1 MVSKYVKIVAVSIA
15 VLGVI
20 IPAFY
25 FSFYQGPQKDIEIDL
40 WYTYEGIQVI
50 AKAIEKY
57 ELEHPDININL
68 IEQPSSGW
76 LDKFISVAQTGDAPD
91 IFLGKGAWFGELTE
105 LEYIRSLTNFLSPTD
120 EAKYLPSAINSLSY
134 KNELWGLPLWY
145 DSILLFYNKDVF
157 DQNSQPYPQENW
169 TEIELVEAAVNMTD
183 RSVNQEYGL
192 VWGTLSPYMWPAFQ
206 SGFGHGPLYQNN
218 SIIVN
223 DTASRNAM
231 EFIYNLK
238 YVERCVS
245 YDDTSHSATQAFIT
259 NKGAMLIYGGWYIP
273 SLNEIGTN
281 YGVQILPI
289 ISSTDKRISPMVEI
303 KGWGMSKDTLHPDI
317 CYDILLFLTSDEVQ
331 KELVSIEYK
340 VPTLIETIYSSTV
353 QNEPLIL
360 TQIKQIEN
368 SQYYPMDPIYNFYS
382 DFMRAALQF
391 ILLNHENIQSSL
403 DDAQAGIDAN
413 R

>member
-1 MVSKYVKIVAVSIA
+1 MVSKYIKIAVVSIA

-40 WYTYEGIQVI
+40 WYTYEGFQVI
-50 AKAIEKY
+50 EAAIDQY
-57 ELEHPDININL
+57 ELDHPNININL

-91 IFLGKGAWFGELTE
+91 IFLGKGSWFGELSD
-105 LEYIRSLTNFLSPTD
+105 LEYIRALTNFLSPTD
-120 EAKYLPSAINSLSY
+120 EAKYLPSAVNGLSY

-157 DQNSQPYPQENW
+157 DENGQLYPQENW
-169 TEIELVEAAVNMTD
+169 TDVELIDAAVNMTD
-183 RSVNQEYGL
+183 RSINQEYGL

-206 SGFGHGPLYQNN
+206 YGFDHGQLYQNN
-218 SIIVN
+218 TIVVN
-223 DTASRNAM
+223 DTASRNAI
-231 EFIYNLK
+231 EFIYDLK

-273 SLNEIGTN
+273 TLLDLGTN
-281 YGVQILPI
+281 FGVQVLPKI
-289 ISSTDKRISPMVEI
+289 FSTNERISPMAEI
-303 KGWGMSKDTLHPDI
+303 KGWGISKDTLYPDI
-317 CYDILLFLTSDEVQ
+317 CYEVISYLTSNEVQ
-331 KELVSIEYK
+331 KELVSDEYK
-340 VPTLIETIYSSTV
+340 IPTLIETISSPLV

-368 SQYYPMDPIYNFYS
+368 SQYYPLDPIYSYYS
-382 DFMRAALQF
+382 DFMRAALHF
-391 ILLNHENIQSSL
+391 ILLNHEDIQNSL
-403 DDAQAGIDAN
+403 DDAQAGINAN

>member
-1 MVSKYVKIVAVSIA
+1 MVSKYVKIIMISIA

-20 IPAFY
+20 IPAFF
-25 FSFYQGPQKDIEIDL
+25 FSFYQGPQKDIEIDI

-50 AKAIEKY
+50 ADAIEQY

-76 LDKFISVAQTGDAPD
+76 LDKFLSVAQTGDAPD
-91 IFLGKGAWFGELTE
+91 IFLGKGAWFGELAE

-134 KNELWGLPLWY
+134 MNELWGLPLWY

-169 TEIELVEAAVNMTD
+169 TDIEFVEAAVNMTD

-273 SLNEIGTN
+273 SLNELGTN

-289 ISSTDKRISPMVEI
+289 ISSTDERISPMVEI
-303 KGWGMSKDTLHPDI
+303 KGWGMSKDTLYPDI

-340 VPTLIETIYSSTV
+340 VPTLIETIYSPIV

-368 SQYYPMDPIYNFYS
+368 SQYYPMDPLYDFYS

-391 ILLNHENIQSSL
+391 ILLNHEDIQSSL
-403 DDAQAGIDAN
+403 DDAQAGIEAN

>member
-1 MVSKYVKIVAVSIA
+1 MVSKYVKIIAVSIA

-25 FSFYQGPQKDIEIDL
+25 FSFYQGPQKDIEIDI

-50 AKAIEKY
+50 ADAIEQY

-76 LDKFISVAQTGDAPD
+76 IDKFISVAQTGDAPD
-91 IFLGKGAWFGELTE
+91 IFLGKGAWFGELVE

-134 KNELWGLPLWY
+134 MNELWGLPLWY

-169 TEIELVEAAVNMTD
+169 TDIEFVEAAVNMTD

-231 EFIYNLK
+231 EFIYNLT

-303 KGWGMSKDTLHPDI
+303 KGWGISKDTLHPDI
-317 CYDILLFLTSDEVQ
+317 CYDILLFLTSNEVQ

-340 VPTLIETIYSSTV
+340 VPTLIETIYSPTV

-368 SQYYPMDPIYNFYS
+368 SQYYPMDPIYNHYS

>member
-15 VLGVI
+15 VLGVV

-25 FSFYQGPQKDIEIDL
+25 FSFYQGPQKDIEIDI

-50 AKAIEKY
+50 ADAIEQY

-91 IFLGKGAWFGELTE
+91 IFLGKGAWFGELVE

-134 KNELWGLPLWY
+134 MNELWGLPLWY

-169 TEIELVEAAVNMTD
+169 TDIELVEAAVNMTD

-317 CYDILLFLTSDEVQ
+317 CYDILLFLTSNEVQ
-331 KELVSIEYK
+331 KELVSNEYK
-340 VPTLIETIYSSTV
+340 VPTLIETIYSPIV

-382 DFMRAALQF
+382 DYMRAALQF

>member
-1 MVSKYVKIVAVSIA
+1 MVSKYIKVAVISIA

-40 WYTYEGIQVI
+40 WYTYEGFQIIEAAI
-50 AKAIEKY
+50 AQY
-57 ELEHPDININL
+57 ELVHPDININL

-91 IFLGKGAWFGELTE
+91 IFLGKGSWFGELAD

-120 EAKYLPSAINSLSY
+120 EAKYQPSSINGLSY
-134 KNELWGLPLWY
+134 NNELWGLPLWY

-157 DQNSQPYPQENW
+157 DENSQSYPQENW
-169 TEIELVEAAVNMTD
+169 TDVELIEAAVNMTD
-183 RSVNQEYGL
+183 RSINQEYGL

-206 SGFGHGPLYQNN
+206 YGFDHGPLYQNN
-218 SIIVN
+218 SIVVN

-273 SLNEIGTN
+273 VLLDLGTN
-281 YGVQILPI
+281 FGVQILPK
-289 ISSTDKRISPMVEI
+289 ISSTGERISPMAEI
-303 KGWGMSKDTLHPDI
+303 KGWGISKDTLHPDI
-317 CYDILLFLTSDEVQ
+317 CYDIISYLSSNEVQ
-331 KELVSIEYK
+331 QEFVSVEYK
-340 VPTLIETIYSSTV
+340 IPTLIETINSPSV
-353 QNEPLIL
+353 QDEPLIL
-360 TQIKQIEN
+360 NQIKQIEN
-368 SQYYPMDPIYNFYS
+368 SQYYPLDPIYNYYS
-382 DFMRAALQF
+382 DFVRAALQF
-391 ILLNHENIQSSL
+391 ILLNHEDIQSSL

>member
-1 MVSKYVKIVAVSIA
+1 MVSKYIKIAVVSIA

-40 WYTYEGIQVI
+40 WYTYEGFQVI
-50 AKAIEKY
+50 EAAIDQY
-57 ELEHPDININL
+57 ELDHPNININL

-91 IFLGKGAWFGELTE
+91 IFLGKGSWFGELSD
-105 LEYIRSLTNFLSPTD
+105 LEYIRALTNFLSPTD
-120 EAKYLPSAINSLSY
+120 EAKYLPSAVNGLSY

-157 DQNSQPYPQENW
+157 DENGQLYPQENW
-169 TEIELVEAAVNMTD
+169 TDVELIDAAVNMTD
-183 RSVNQEYGL
+183 RSINQEYGL

-206 SGFGHGPLYQNN
+206 YGFDHGQLYQNN
-218 SIIVN
+218 TIVVN
-223 DTASRNAM
+223 DTASRNAI
-231 EFIYNLK
+231 EFIYDLK

-273 SLNEIGTN
+273 TLLDLGTN
-281 YGVQILPI
+281 FGVQVLPKI
-289 ISSTDKRISPMVEI
+289 FSTNERISPMAEI
-303 KGWGMSKDTLHPDI
+303 KGWGISKDTLYPDI
-317 CYDILLFLTSDEVQ
+317 CYEVISYLTSNEVQ
-331 KELVSIEYK
+331 KELVSDEYK
-340 VPTLIETIYSSTV
+340 IPTLIETISSPLV

-368 SQYYPMDPIYNFYS
+368 SQYYPLDPIYSYYS

-391 ILLNHENIQSSL
+391 ILLNHEDIQNSL
-403 DDAQAGIDAN
+403 DDAQAGINAN

>member
-1 MVSKYVKIVAVSIA
+1 MVSKYVKIIAVSIA

-25 FSFYQGPQKDIEIDL
+25 FSFYQGPQKDIEIDI
-40 WYTYEGIQVI
+40 WYTYEGIQII
-50 AKAIEKY
+50 ADAIEQY

-76 LDKFISVAQTGDAPD
+76 LDKFISIAQTGDAPD
-91 IFLGKGAWFGELTE
+91 IFLGKGAWFGELVE

-134 KNELWGLPLWY
+134 MNELWGLPLWY

-169 TEIELVEAAVNMTD
+169 TDIEFVEAAVNMTD

-340 VPTLIETIYSSTV
+340 VPTLIETIYSPTV

-382 DFMRAALQF
+382 DYIRAALQF

>member
-1 MVSKYVKIVAVSIA
+1 MVSKYVKILAVSIA

-169 TEIELVEAAVNMTD
+169 TDIEFVEAAVNMTD
-183 RSVNQEYGL
+183 RSINQEYGL

-303 KGWGMSKDTLHPDI
+303 KGWGISKDTLYPDI
-317 CYDILLFLTSDEVQ
+317 CYDILLSLTSDEVQ

-340 VPTLIETIYSSTV
+340 VPTLIETIYSPTV
-353 QNEPLIL
+353 QNEQLIL

-368 SQYYPMDPIYNFYS
+368 SQYYPMDPIYNHYS

>member
-25 FSFYQGPQKDIEIDL
+25 FSFYQGPQKDIEIDI

-50 AKAIEKY
+50 AEAVEKY

-91 IFLGKGAWFGELTE
+91 IFLGKGAWFGELAE

-134 KNELWGLPLWY
+134 MNELWGLPLWY

-169 TEIELVEAAVNMTD
+169 TDIEFVEAAVNMTD

-206 SGFGHGPLYQNN
+206 SGFGHGPLYQNS

-289 ISSTDKRISPMVEI
+289 ISSTNERISPMVEI
-303 KGWGMSKDTLHPDI
+303 KGWGMSKDTIHPDI
-317 CYDILLFLTSDEVQ
+317 CYDILLFLTSNEVQ

-340 VPTLIETIYSSTV
+340 VPTLIETIYSPIV

-368 SQYYPMDPIYNFYS
+368 SQYYPMDPLYNFYS

-391 ILLNHENIQSSL
+391 ILLNHEDIQSSL
-403 DDAQAGIDAN
+403 DDAQAGINAN